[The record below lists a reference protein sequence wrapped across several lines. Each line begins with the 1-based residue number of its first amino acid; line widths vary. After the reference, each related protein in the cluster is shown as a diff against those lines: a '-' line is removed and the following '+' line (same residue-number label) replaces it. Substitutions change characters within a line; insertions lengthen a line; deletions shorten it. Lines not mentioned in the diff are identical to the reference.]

1 MRDQAFRQ
9 KNQWW
14 TGAQKFIENFI
25 KEKEER
31 EAHSHDA
38 TCNLFSTAQNEYLTN
53 YWAVRSSG
61 DTVNTRMKEQ
71 VY

>member
-1 MRDQAFRQ
+1 MRDQAFHQ

-25 KEKEER
+25 KEKEEG
-31 EAHSHDA
+31 EAHTHDA
-38 TCNLFSTAQNEYLTN
+38 TCNLFSTAYEYLTN
-53 YWAVRSSG
+53 YRAVRSSG
-61 DTVNTRMKEQ
+61 DTVNTRIKEQ